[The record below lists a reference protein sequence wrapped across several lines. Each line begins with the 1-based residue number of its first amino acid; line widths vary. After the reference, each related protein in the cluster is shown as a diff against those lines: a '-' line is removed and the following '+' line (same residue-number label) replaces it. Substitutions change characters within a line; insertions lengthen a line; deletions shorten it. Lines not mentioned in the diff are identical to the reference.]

1 MLSKYFLADYVD
13 SCFSLTRSNGESC
26 VLTNLVV
33 LKPGWRL
40 ESYLGSL
47 PNVDKYIG
55 TSIHKWMMDAC
66 LGLIAVQMNLNPW
79 GSGGFYP
86 CGVFISSLGNSN
98 IHPELGGRKMNSLN
112 LFCYVILAK
121 CPLIKQAALT
131 SFSLCQSPTL
141 SDRTLQGT
149 HSSTGGR

>member
-79 GSGGFYP
+79 GSGG
-86 CGVFISSLGNSN
+86 GS
-98 IHPELGGRKMNSLN
+98 IHVGFLLVPW
-112 LFCYVILAK
+112 VILTF
-121 CPLIKQAALT
+121 I
-131 SFSLCQSPTL
+131 QSWE
-141 SDRTLQGT
+141 DVK
-149 HSSTGGR
+149 